1 MAIRQR
7 EGKKLLCNTQ
17 KEAEEEVRND
27 DQGRVREEGAE
38 PSFAST
44 VMGDMTCT
52 YTQTCAE
59 NQPREMID
67 GCEGPCSMGEEQTLS
82 LTTRKNSHTLGSL
95 KLTLTAGCSK
105 KFIGTTGLCCK

>member
-7 EGKKLLCNTQ
+7 EGEKLLCNTQ
-17 KEAEEEVRND
+17 KEAEEEVRNN

-52 YTQTCAE
+52 YTRTCAE

-67 GCEGPCSMGEEQTLS
+67 GCEGPCSMGEEQSLS
-82 LTTRKNSHTLGSL
+82 LTINDKKELTHFGIFKVDTNSRMQ
-95 KLTLTAGCSK
+95 
-105 KFIGTTGLCCK
+105 